1 MKTFE
6 GRGTGD
12 AAGRDLL
19 GIRQADAKGDGV
31 THGVGHRGVEVGVP
45 DDLVELLAAGV
56 ALDQH
61 LDADLLEAHLGRL
74 LLGAAGS
81 PGGGVA
87 DIPLQEDL
95 QAAQLDLLPGSHG
108 GDAHRQAAAQAGEH
122 DLARRRRGIFAE
134 QVQGLVHHH
143 LVPADVADGAV
154 LPFGDGVDL
163 VGAPGGRVAAALL
176 GEAQQAV
183 TVDGAQL
190 ALHGGRCVGKGI
202 HGLLLSL
209 GR

>member
-1 MKTFE
+1 MRPAISA
-6 GRGTGD
+6 RGP
-12 AAGRDLL
+12 AAIRSTRDTISALEASPGGSPGAGGGAVRTAL
-19 GIRQADAKGDGV
+19 AVAASIMVISPCRRSGVRSRGLFRVRQADAEGDGV

-95 QAAQLDLLPGSHG
+95 QAAQLDLL
-108 GDAHRQAAAQAGEH
+108 
-122 DLARRRRGIFAE
+122 
-134 QVQGLVHHH
+134 
-143 LVPADVADGAV
+143 
-154 LPFGDGVDL
+154 
-163 VGAPGGRVAAALL
+163 
-176 GEAQQAV
+176 
-183 TVDGAQL
+183 
-190 ALHGGRCVGKGI
+190 
-202 HGLLLSL
+202 
-209 GR
+209 